1 MVRHRG
7 PVRDWRHQCIR
18 FHAPGATH
26 APPICI
32 KITGAWCVESAA
44 LVAPLTHRAPVTH
57 HRTVVCTC
65 HWCAETEFP
74 AGINLVHT
82 VAPDWCQVESLI
94 GLVLIKIP
102 AVSALGCASKKSYDD
117 IRLWQVLRRPGLGEK
132 KMSSTMK
139 NVVFKSVLV

>member
-1 MVRHRG
+1 M
-7 PVRDWRHQCIR
+7 
-18 FHAPGATH
+18 
-26 APPICI
+26 
-32 KITGAWCVESAA
+32 ESAA
-44 LVAPLTHRAPVTH
+44 LVAPLTHRVPVTH

-82 VAPDWCQVESLI
+82 VAPDWCQVESLMA
-94 GLVLIKIP
+94 LVLIKIP